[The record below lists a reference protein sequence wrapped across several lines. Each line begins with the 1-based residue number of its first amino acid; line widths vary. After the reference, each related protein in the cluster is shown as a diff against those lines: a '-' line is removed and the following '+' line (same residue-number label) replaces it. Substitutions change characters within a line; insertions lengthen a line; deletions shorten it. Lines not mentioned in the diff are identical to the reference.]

1 MSDFNYIEYL
11 KNNPLLKT
19 KTNKLITESQE
30 TSENKILKLKSKIR
44 EEILSI
50 LNEED
55 IEEETNLDLTNE
67 AKGDEEE
74 TPEEEIPGDEVDMEI
89 DTEMPADSGTGLSVE
104 EKTIQDSLKTAYDN
118 ASAIGD
124 QKLANQ
130 IGNSITF
137 FTRTHVVER

>member
-1 MSDFNYIEYL
+1 MSNFNYIEYL

-55 IEEETNLDLTNE
+55 IEEDEMFETLTNE
-67 AKGDEEE
+67 AKGDEEDTPE
-74 TPEEEIPGDEVDMEI
+74 EDTPEEEIDMEVS
-89 DTEMPADSGTGLSVE
+89 TDSGSGLSPE